1 MIGNSINTKMYYYL
15 VAMRVPHYIK
25 NTIIFVP
32 SFFNL
37 GVAINYNDLIISFI
51 SLCFAASAGYLI
63 NDANDIKTDKN
74 SYLKKKR
81 VLVTKKVSLISAK
94 LLSFF
99 LIIISLFL
107 SYLVG
112 IKIFY
117 LVLIYIGSTFLYT
130 YVIKKIIFLDIIFL
144 SFFYVLRM
152 IMGVIISGQSITIW
166 LLILSFIFF
175 LNFSA
180 IKRLVDINNYIKK
193 DKSNIYNISSSKK
206 LVTLIYFFSLILPI
220 IAFTYLFWDAYIFE
234 SIGIGVLLTIIIS
247 IWITFISKLAFN
259 KKIQK
264 DFITFIF
271 KDIISQ
277 ITFLICA
284 ILLTLNIYLSY

>member
-1 MIGNSINTKMYYYL
+1 
-15 VAMRVPHYIK
+15 
-25 NTIIFVP
+25 
-32 SFFNL
+32 
-37 GVAINYNDLIISFI
+37 
-51 SLCFAASAGYLI
+51 
-63 NDANDIKTDKN
+63 
-74 SYLKKKR
+74 
-81 VLVTKKVSLISAK
+81 
-94 LLSFF
+94 
-99 LIIISLFL
+99 
-107 SYLVG
+107 
-112 IKIFY
+112 
-117 LVLIYIGSTFLYT
+117 
-130 YVIKKIIFLDIIFL
+130 
-144 SFFYVLRM
+144 
-152 IMGVIISGQSITIW
+152 MGVIISGQSITIW

-193 DKSNIYNISSSKK
+193 DKSNIYNISSSKQ
-206 LVTLIYFFSLILPI
+206 LITLIYFLSLILPI

-234 SIGIGVLLTIIIS
+234 SIEIGVLLTIIIS
-247 IWITFISKLAFN
+247 IWITYISKLAFN

>member
-1 MIGNSINTKMYYYL
+1 
-15 VAMRVPHYIK
+15 
-25 NTIIFVP
+25 
-32 SFFNL
+32 
-37 GVAINYNDLIISFI
+37 
-51 SLCFAASAGYLI
+51 
-63 NDANDIKTDKN
+63 
-74 SYLKKKR
+74 
-81 VLVTKKVSLISAK
+81 
-94 LLSFF
+94 
-99 LIIISLFL
+99 
-107 SYLVG
+107 
-112 IKIFY
+112 
-117 LVLIYIGSTFLYT
+117 
-130 YVIKKIIFLDIIFL
+130 
-144 SFFYVLRM
+144 
-152 IMGVIISGQSITIW
+152 MGVIISGQSITIW

-206 LVTLIYFFSLILPI
+206 LVTLIYFLSLILPI

-247 IWITFISKLAFN
+247 IWITYISKLAFN

>member
-1 MIGNSINTKMYYYL
+1 
-15 VAMRVPHYIK
+15 
-25 NTIIFVP
+25 
-32 SFFNL
+32 
-37 GVAINYNDLIISFI
+37 
-51 SLCFAASAGYLI
+51 
-63 NDANDIKTDKN
+63 
-74 SYLKKKR
+74 
-81 VLVTKKVSLISAK
+81 
-94 LLSFF
+94 
-99 LIIISLFL
+99 
-107 SYLVG
+107 
-112 IKIFY
+112 
-117 LVLIYIGSTFLYT
+117 
-130 YVIKKIIFLDIIFL
+130 
-144 SFFYVLRM
+144 
-152 IMGVIISGQSITIW
+152 MGVIISGQSITIW

-206 LVTLIYFFSLILPI
+206 LVTLIYFLSLILPI

-234 SIGIGVLLTIIIS
+234 SIEIGVLLTIIIS
-247 IWITFISKLAFN
+247 IWITYISKLAFN

-277 ITFLICA
+277 IIFLICA